1 MNEYIETF
9 ISGVPI
15 NAVGDRSWLELASI
29 LGPSVFFIFGLF
41 LFSLFLKKRYLK
53 KTIYLVCITISLVF
67 LPYELFRQ
75 ATEMS
80 KADANIASTQASLKE
95 LLDASNRSHIDLLTD
110 KDVATRTLE
119 KLLFD
124 VSKEQKH
131 SLLMVSWLI
140 AENEIQARRHQD
152 DKYQSL
158 ADDIKSTLSD
168 IKEEIIDSRTPIQQI
183 SDEIQHGID
192 RDVTQLIEIKM
203 KAFNEEIDHSLQ
215 NFQKGVGTFIQDRL
229 QIYDET
235 LELISQKNIDELRQH
250 ADQERITLANQ
261 INKSNQR
268 SIKRLE
274 DTKKSVD
281 NVGAKLA
288 RVNLEDVVTNVNQL
302 TISVEDIQRRNQI
315 LFTYNE
321 CLRSVGLIDLAGK
334 EAECRDELNIA
345 MDELEPNTE

>member
-15 NAVGDRSWLELASI
+15 NAVGDRSWLELVSI
-29 LGPSVFFIFGLF
+29 LAPTVFFIVGLF
-41 LFSLFLKKRYLK
+41 LFSLFLRKRYLK
-53 KTIYLVCITISLVF
+53 KIIYFFCITISLVF

-95 LLDASNRSHIDLLTD
+95 LLDASNRSHIDFLTD

-140 AENEIQARRHQD
+140 AENEIQARSHQD
-152 DKYQSL
+152 NKYQSL

-168 IKEEIIDSRTPIQQI
+168 IKEEIIDSRTPIQKI
-183 SDEIQHGID
+183 TDEIQHGID
-192 RDVTQLIEIKM
+192 RDVSQLIEIKM
-203 KAFNEEIDHSLQ
+203 SAFNEDIDHSLQ
-215 NFQKGVGTFIQDRL
+215 NFQKGVSTFIQDRL
-229 QIYDET
+229 QEYDET
-235 LELISQKNIDELRQH
+235 LDLISQKNVDELRQH
-250 ADQERITLANQ
+250 AEETRITFANQ
-261 INKSNQR
+261 VNESNQR
-268 SIKRLE
+268 SIAGLK
-274 DTKKSVD
+274 DTQKSVD

-288 RVNLEDVVTNVNQL
+288 RVDLEDVVTNVNQL
-302 TISVEDIQRRNQI
+302 AISVEDIQRRNQI

-321 CLRSVGLIDLAGK
+321 CLRTVGLIDLAGK
-334 EAECRDELNIA
+334 EAECREELNLA
-345 MDELEPNTE
+345 MDELEIE

>member
-9 ISGVPI
+9 ISGVPL
-15 NAVGDRSWLELASI
+15 NAIGDRDWVEIASI
-29 LGPSVFFIFGLF
+29 LGPSVFFIVGLF
-41 LFSLFLKKRYLK
+41 FISLFLRKRFLK
-53 KTIYLVCITISLVF
+53 KIIYLFCITLSLVF

-75 ATEMS
+75 SNEMS

-110 KDVATRTLE
+110 KDVATETLE

-158 ADDIKSTLSD
+158 ADDIKLTLSD
-168 IKEEIIDSRTPIQQI
+168 IKEEIIDSRTPIQKI
-183 SDEIQHGID
+183 SEEIHNGID
-192 RDVTQLIEIKM
+192 RDITQLIEIKM
-203 KAFNEEIDHSLQ
+203 KAFNKEIDHSLQ
-215 NFQKGVGTFIQDRL
+215 NFQKGVGTFIKDRL

-235 LELISQKNIDELRQH
+235 LELISQKNIDELIHH
-250 ADQERITLANQ
+250 ADQARVTFADQ

-268 SIKRLE
+268 SISRLE

-288 RVNLEDVVTNVNQL
+288 SVNLEEVVTNVNQL
-302 TISVEDIQRRNQI
+302 SISVEDIQKRNQI
-315 LFTYNE
+315 LFNYNE
-321 CLRSVGLIDLAGK
+321 CLRTVGIFDLAGK
-334 EAECRDELNIA
+334 ETECRDELNIA
-345 MDELEPNTE
+345 MDELEPEIE

>member
-9 ISGVPI
+9 ISGIPL

-29 LGPSVFFIFGLF
+29 LAPSVFFIFGLF
-41 LFSLFLKKRYLK
+41 LISLSLRKRFLKKI
-53 KTIYLVCITISLVF
+53 IYLFCITLSLVF

-75 ATEMS
+75 ANEMS

-110 KDVATRTLE
+110 KDVATETLE

-158 ADDIKSTLSD
+158 SDDIKSTLSD
-168 IKEEIIDSRTPIQQI
+168 IKEEIIDSRTPIQKI
-183 SDEIQHGID
+183 TDEIQHGID

-203 KAFNEEIDHSLQ
+203 KSFNEDIDHSLQ
-215 NFQKGVGTFIQDRL
+215 NFQTGVSGFIQERL
-229 QIYDET
+229 HEYDET
-235 LELISQKNIDELRQH
+235 LDLISQKNIDELRQQ
-250 ADQERITLANQ
+250 ADQTRITFANQ
-261 INKSNQR
+261 INASNQR
-268 SIKRLE
+268 SISRLE

-288 RVNLEDVVTNVNQL
+288 SVNLEDVVTNVNQL
-302 TISVEDIQRRNQI
+302 SISVEDIQKRNQI
-315 LFTYNE
+315 LFNYNE
-321 CLRSVGLIDLAGK
+321 CLRTVGIFDLAGK
-334 EAECRDELNIA
+334 ETECRDELNIA
-345 MDELEPNTE
+345 MDELEPEIE